1 MSEFMGAQ
9 LCQLYYFLNDFYK
22 DFLCKLNIFPS
33 ISMRDIV
40 SIVLKGKYIKILL
53 ELENQW
59 A

>member
-1 MSEFMGAQ
+1 
-9 LCQLYYFLNDFYK
+9 
-22 DFLCKLNIFPS
+22 
-33 ISMRDIV
+33 MRDIV